1 MPYEPPAEL
10 EDGLDYETLADGAVR
25 IHMVRDRVE
34 VGYLDCAESNLGFLA
49 ASLLNFA
56 AKINHRRTEASKS
69 RVGEEYRG
77 PIVPQSTVS
86 LISDP
91 KESHRLVVLGAGR
104 TEIAFRVPRTA
115 LEPLGRALIAA
126 ASPAL
131 ADTPR
136 RT

>member
-10 EDGLDYETLADGAVR
+10 ENGLDYETLADGTVR
-25 IHMVRDRVE
+25 IHMIRDRVD

-56 AKINHRRTEASKS
+56 GHINHLRMEPSKS

-77 PIVPQSTVS
+77 PIVPQSTIS

-91 KESHRLVVLGAGR
+91 AVSHRLVVLGAGR

-115 LEPLGRALIAA
+115 LAPLGRALIAA
-126 ASPAL
+126 GL
-131 ADTPR
+131 
-136 RT
+136 

>member
-10 EDGLDYETLADGAVR
+10 ENGLDYETLADGAVR

-56 AKINHRRTEASKS
+56 AYINHLRSEPPKS

-77 PIVPQSTVS
+77 PIVPQSTIS
-86 LISDP
+86 LTSDTT
-91 KESHRLVVLGAGR
+91 ESHRLVVLGAGR

-115 LEPLGRALIAA
+115 LAPLGRALIAA
-126 ASPAL
+126 GL
-131 ADTPR
+131 FGPR
-136 RT
+136 